1 MIKKLL
7 WGIPVATLLLCS
19 FHAPKRTIFMV
30 GDSTM
35 ANKSVKAYPETG
47 WGQALAMFA
56 DTSRVNIDNHAK
68 NGRST
73 KSFIDEGL
81 WATVENKI
89 KPGDFVFIQFGHNDE
104 KIDKPN
110 VYARAATA
118 YKVNLKKMVDETRAK
133 GGTPVIF
140 SSIVRRDFAP
150 NGKLIHT
157 HGDYID
163 AAKLVAAELKVAFI
177 DLEAETHL
185 LVEKLGPDASAYLF
199 MNLPEG
205 VYASHPKGLI
215 DNTHLTRY
223 GAMQVAWLAIKHI
236 KTQLPELA
244 GCF

>member
-1 MIKKLL
+1 MKKLL
-7 WGIPVATLLLCS
+7 FFIPAIALLLFS
-19 FHAPKRTIFMV
+19 FQMPKRTIFMV

-35 ANKSVKAYPETG
+35 ANKSAKAFPETG
-47 WGQALAMFA
+47 WGQAMAMLA
-56 DTSRVNIDNHAK
+56 DSTKITIDNHAK

-81 WATVENKI
+81 WAAVERQI
-89 KPGDFVFIQFGHNDE
+89 KPGDYVFIQFGHNDE
-104 KIDKPN
+104 KIDKPK

-133 GGTPVIF
+133 GGVPVLF

-150 NGKLIHT
+150 NGKLNDT
-157 HGDYID
+157 HGEYIE
-163 AAKLVAAELKVAFI
+163 AVKQLAEELKVTFI

-185 LVEKLGPDASAYLF
+185 LVEKMGPDESSNLY
-199 MNLPEG
+199 MNLPQGIYPNHPEG
-205 VYASHPKGLI
+205 LV

-223 GAMQVAWLAIKHI
+223 GAMQVACLAIKHI

-244 GCF
+244 CCF